1 MYSRSSFGTGIPVM
15 PRHLLVSG
23 ASGLIGTPLIEHLQ
37 ATGHRVTR
45 LVRRPAGKN
54 EVSWDPLGPGLD
66 LSSLPRVDAVVN
78 LAGENIATRWTSAA
92 RRRIHDSRV
101 FGTQLLSRAIARLQ
115 PRPEVMVSASAI
127 GIYGDRGDQ
136 ELTETSPV
144 GDPAR
149 DFLVSVCLGWEAAA
163 EEARQAG
170 IRVVHPRFGVVLGRE
185 GGALK
190 KMLPAF
196 RAGLGSRIGPG
207 TQWMSWIGLDETVEI
222 IDHILGDRGLGGPVN
237 VTAPHPVRNAEFTS
251 SLAGALGR
259 PAPLV
264 LPGAALRLIFGDMGQ
279 STLLASA
286 RVLPARLQQ
295 VGYQFRFPNLPEALQ
310 HLVEQPR

>member
-1 MYSRSSFGTGIPVM
+1 M

-23 ASGLIGTPLIEHLQ
+23 ASGLIGTPLVEHLE
-37 ATGHRVTR
+37 AKGHRVTR

-136 ELTETSPV
+136 ELRETSPV

-190 KMLPAF
+190 KMLPA
-196 RAGLGSRIGPG
+196 
-207 TQWMSWIGLDETVEI
+207 
-222 IDHILGDRGLGGPVN
+222 
-237 VTAPHPVRNAEFTS
+237 
-251 SLAGALGR
+251 
-259 PAPLV
+259 
-264 LPGAALRLIFGDMGQ
+264 
-279 STLLASA
+279 
-286 RVLPARLQQ
+286 
-295 VGYQFRFPNLPEALQ
+295 
-310 HLVEQPR
+310 